1 MSSRFLNIEGRKDLV
16 RDSKSGAVLSQNKE
30 ALQAY
35 KQKNEDKDQI
45 RKLQEQQNSLQHEMS
60 EIKSMLQTLLTRGNN

>member
-45 RKLQEQQNSLQHEMS
+45 KKLQEQQNSLQHEMS

>member
-16 RDSKSGAVLSQNKE
+16 RDSKSGAVLSQNEE

-45 RKLQEQQNSLQHEMS
+45 KKLQEQQNSLQHEMS